1 MQRLK
6 IPRYI
11 QWIVLT
17 GIIFL
22 LLMTLLRGVL
32 FLVFQRSDYSSSELL
47 DGFILGLRYD
57 LRMVCIASVVF
68 LILGMIRP
76 LHPLDKKLGQKVSFT
91 IWIIIIIGFAL
102 FYAVDFANY
111 AYLSQHV
118 TATVLN
124 YLGDARISLRM
135 IWESYPV
142 VWLTL
147 ALLVMIFALITVL
160 RIVYNYILSRP
171 KNSTKRTRIIWGIVF
186 FLLFA
191 LGIFGRLG
199 QYPLRWSDAFGK
211 GSDLVANVALN
222 PFESFFSSLEF
233 KSATYDVE
241 RTRAAY
247 GFMSNYLG
255 VDHPDSNTL
264 NFDRTVIAKTDSP
277 ATTQPNVVLVICES
291 FSGYKSSM
299 YGNPLNTTP
308 YFNELCKNG
317 IFFDRYFT
325 PTYGT
330 ARGVWATIT
339 GIPDVQI
346 VNTSS
351 RNPATVNQ
359 HTIMNDFK
367 GYEKYYFIGGST
379 SWANI
384 RGLLKDNIDSLHLY
398 EQDDYNAPKLDVWGI
413 SDKNLFLESNK
424 KLAQAKNPFFAIIQ
438 TADNHRPYSIPE
450 EDRKEFKR
458 LSVPIDTLKKY
469 GFDSEDEYNAFRY
482 TDFCFEKFFEAV
494 KKENYFRNT
503 IFVFTGDHGIPGDAA
518 DMFPDAWTNNRL
530 TCEHVPFLIY
540 APDIIKPQRY
550 SFLASQIDI
559 MPTIAGL
566 CNISYTNTAM
576 GRDLLDAKRLTA
588 DSGKNNA
595 IFIIDMDQ
603 KRIGILH
610 HDLYYSYGLGNSS
623 PQSIVSIAN
632 NNKVNANDSMLH
644 YYRTMTDDFFATANY
659 LLFNN
664 KKRR

>member
-11 QWIVLT
+11 QWIVLS
-17 GIIFL
+17 GFIFL
-22 LLMTLLRGVL
+22 LLMSLLRGVM
-32 FLVFQRSDYSSSELL
+32 FYVFQRGNYSSSELI

-76 LHPLDKKLGQKVSFT
+76 LHPLDKKLGQKVCF
-91 IWIIIIIGFAL
+91 ILWIIIIIGFTL

-124 YLGDARISLRM
+124 YLGDARISMRM

-142 VWLTL
+142 VWVTL
-147 ALLVMIFALITVL
+147 GLVVMVFVLITIL
-160 RIVYNYILSRP
+160 KKAYNYVLSRP
-171 KNSTKRTRIIWGIVF
+171 KNSTKRTRIVWSIVF

-199 QYPLRWSDAFGK
+199 QYPLRWSDAFGY
-211 GSDLVANVALN
+211 GSDLVANVSLN
-222 PFESFFSSLEF
+222 PFESFFSTLEF
-233 KSATYDVE
+233 KSSTYDLE
-241 RTRAAY
+241 RTKAAY
-247 GFMSNYLG
+247 GFMSGYLG
-255 VDHPDSNTL
+255 VDHPDVNTL
-264 NFDRTVIAKTDSP
+264 NFDRNVTAKADTSNNIK
-277 ATTQPNVVLVICES
+277 PNVVLVICES

-308 YFNELCKNG
+308 YFNQLCENG

-330 ARGVWATIT
+330 ARGVWATVT
-339 GIPDVQI
+339 GIPDVQL

-384 RGLLKDNIDSLHLY
+384 RGLLKDNIDSLHLF
-398 EQDDYNAPKLDVWGI
+398 EQDDYKAPKLDVWGI
-413 SDKNLFLESNK
+413 SDKNLLLEANK
-424 KLAQAKNPFFAIIQ
+424 KLAQAKDPFFAVIQ

-450 EDRKEFKR
+450 DDQKEFKR
-458 LSVPIDTLKKY
+458 LTVPIDTLKKY

-482 TDFCFEKFFEAV
+482 TDFCFEKFIEA
-494 KKENYFRNT
+494 
-503 IFVFTGDHGIPGDAA
+503 
-518 DMFPDAWTNNRL
+518 
-530 TCEHVPFLIY
+530 
-540 APDIIKPQRY
+540 
-550 SFLASQIDI
+550 
-559 MPTIAGL
+559 
-566 CNISYTNTAM
+566 
-576 GRDLLDAKRLTA
+576 AK
-588 DSGKNNA
+588 
-595 IFIIDMDQ
+595 FYQ
-603 KRIGILH
+603 
-610 HDLYYSYGLGNSS
+610 
-623 PQSIVSIAN
+623 
-632 NNKVNANDSMLH
+632 
-644 YYRTMTDDFFATANY
+644 
-659 LLFNN
+659 
-664 KKRR
+664 